1 MISVLTTFQAILN
14 VILPDIQG
22 AEIGK
27 TIGQNLDQNTF
38 KWVKT
43 EPEIIHQREEDQF
56 FAPPDVTFGTTS
68 DLEVA
73 KIVNLSSLMF
83 DSLTGLKDEPNYYM
97 HIANNGYT
105 YESCLVFM
113 PMYPLSIRSITD
125 AIYRLYENH
134 AYWVNANIITYS
146 TLLLICAQ
154 LVNIITFTIA
164 ADRYKCKLGIFGL
177 CFIIIF
183 QRVTDKLLILIFY
196 LQIISSLPVDSS
208 RRVFGL

>member
-1 MISVLTTFQAILN
+1 MRLISVLITFQAILN

-27 TIGQNLDQNTF
+27 TIGQNLAQNTF

-43 EPEIIHQREEDQF
+43 EPEIIHQLEEDQF

-177 CFIIIF
+177 CFIIFLKDI
-183 QRVTDKLLILIFY
+183 
-196 LQIISSLPVDSS
+196 
-208 RRVFGL
+208 

>member
-1 MISVLTTFQAILN
+1 MISVLITFQAILN

-27 TIGQNLDQNTF
+27 TIGQNLAQNTF

-177 CFIIIF
+177 CLIILF
-183 QRVTDKLLILIFY
+183 KRVTEKLFILIF
-196 LQIISSLPVDSS
+196 LQQIISSLPVDSS
-208 RRVFGL
+208 G

>member
-1 MISVLTTFQAILN
+1 MISVLITFQAILN

-27 TIGQNLDQNTF
+27 TIGQNLAQNTF

-164 ADRYKCKLGIFGL
+164 ADRYKFELGIFGL
-177 CFIIIF
+177 RFIILF
-183 QRVTDKLLILIFY
+183 ERVTEKLFILIFH

-208 RRVFGL
+208 G